1 MIAGMAIT
9 SFAKMKGLQAT
20 AIAWAAFCIPT
31 SIMIVFLSGPE
42 SPARRERIPPA
53 TIAIMI
59 ISPIQS
65 PRRGNSLIM
74 VSLCCRKNIDA
85 RSMSAGKES
94 FPSHFFSTPV
104 AFANFSCTPHPNRIG
119 TSIITMFWANSFPTG
134 RCICAAEEAEE
145 ANVAE
150 EA

>member
-42 SPARRERIPPA
+42 SPARRERIPPT

-94 FPSHFFSTPV
+94 FPNHFFSTPV

-119 TSIITMFWANSFPTG
+119 TSIITIFWANSFPTG
-134 RCICAAEEAEE
+134 KCIWVAD
-145 ANVAE
+145 VAE